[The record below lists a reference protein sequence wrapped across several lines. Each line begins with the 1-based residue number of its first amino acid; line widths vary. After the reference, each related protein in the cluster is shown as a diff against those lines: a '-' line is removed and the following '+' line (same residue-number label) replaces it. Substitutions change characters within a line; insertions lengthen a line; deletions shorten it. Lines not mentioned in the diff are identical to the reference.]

1 MSVPNHSTADRRAI
15 FIAPAANLLP
25 SMAVATLG
33 IALPDVRQTLSLSE
47 VEAGSLFSSIFIFA
61 ALASPVSGRLSD
73 KIGRK
78 AVLLMGI
85 LALSTGFALSSLTP
99 NYTRMLA
106 ALGLAGCGYGFTTPS
121 LYALMSD
128 LLPAKRGLATALVSV
143 AYGIGGALGS
153 ILASFVI
160 ARSGWHAAFMTAG
173 VIGFVIALAEALS
186 VKSSFPGAAQRRH
199 QPYRKALNRGV
210 ILLALAEF
218 FGGSVFWS
226 SASWTATVLR
236 SAKELT
242 LQETGF
248 VMAIWGLTPMVGALL
263 LGALS
268 DRYGRKPVI
277 LASAYTG
284 AAAAFVVYSWL
295 STPAALAVG
304 LAVFGTLKA
313 TAPTLIVALAQDSAP
328 ADSAGAASG
337 VVMSM
342 HYVSAVVA
350 PLIAGRL
357 IASTGDMVLAMILT
371 ASAPLIIYGG
381 LIAAVRERQSY

>member
-1 MSVPNHSTADRRAI
+1 VPNHSNADRRAI

-25 SMAVATLG
+25 SMVVATLG

-61 ALASPVSGRLSD
+61 ALASPISGRLSD

-78 AVLLMGI
+78 AVLLIGI

-99 NYTRMLA
+99 SYTLMLP

-153 ILASFVI
+153 VLASFVI
-160 ARSGWHAAFMTAG
+160 AESGWRAAFIAAG
-173 VIGFVIALAEALS
+173 AIGLVIALVEALS
-186 VKSSFPGAAQRRH
+186 VKSGFHGATPRRH

-210 ILLALAEF
+210 ALLALAEF

-236 SAKELT
+236 SAKQLT

-248 VMAIWGLTPMVGALL
+248 VMGIWGLTPMVGALL

-268 DRYGRKPVI
+268 DRFGRKPVI

-284 AAAAFVVYSWL
+284 AVAAFVVYSWL

-313 TAPTLIVALAQDSAP
+313 TAPTLVVALAQDSAP

-350 PLIAGRL
+350 PLIAGHL
-357 IASTGDMVLAMILT
+357 IAATGDMVLVMILT
-371 ASAPLIIYGG
+371 ASVPLIIYGG
-381 LIAAVRERQSY
+381 LIAAVRERHSY